1 MNTDPRRGLPSATER
16 RRTNVRWGEDA
27 EAQTVQGEGGT
38 PAADQAMKDSHQ
50 VKPRRLHT

>member
-38 PAADQAMKDSHQ
+38 PAGDQATKDGHAG
-50 VKPRRLHT
+50 KPRRLHT